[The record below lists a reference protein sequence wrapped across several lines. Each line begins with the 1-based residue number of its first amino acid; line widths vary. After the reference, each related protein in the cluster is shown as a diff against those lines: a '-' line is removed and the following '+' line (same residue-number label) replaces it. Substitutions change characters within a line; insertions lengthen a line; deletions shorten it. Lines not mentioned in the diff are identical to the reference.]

1 MAKKTSIGKS
11 KEEVTI
17 RFKELKNGGKSI
29 YLDIYVKGKRSY
41 EFLKMYLVPGSD
53 AAAKAQN
60 ENTMTAARA
69 IKAQRVIDIANGK
82 AGIKSSGTRSKML
95 LVDWVG
101 IIKERRMASGQS
113 DRRAETYKSL
123 LAHLHEFMG
132 KKKVRLCDVDLDFIK
147 SFVGYLSTAKVLKM
161 VNGEKQLSHGA
172 AVVYLQALKSALVEA
187 ERDGIIDDNPA
198 RRLRPAET
206 KNMGASTGERVYLEI
221 DEVKRMADAP
231 CKKIDIKRAFMFA
244 CYCGLRISDIRSLT
258 WGELVT
264 IDDELFVRKRMQK
277 TGEQICV
284 SLEVAKYW
292 LPNRNG
298 AADNALVYDL
308 PKREQT
314 VSKYVKR
321 WAAAA
326 GIKKDVT
333 FHTSRHTFATML
345 LTMGADLYATKELLG
360 HKNIATTQIYAKL
373 VDEKKKDAV
382 SLLKQTMKGA

>member
-1 MAKKTSIGKS
+1 MAKKTSIES
-11 KEEVTI
+11 KEEVKI

-41 EFLKMYLVPGSD
+41 EFLKMYLIPGSD

-60 ENTMTAARA
+60 DNIMKKARA

-132 KKKVRLCDVDLDFIK
+132 EKKVRLCDVDLDFIK